1 MRILLI
7 LLTLFTGITA
17 LAGGLM
23 LMLWPDG
30 SAMQLPL
37 GQLNAPLFSNYLI
50 PGVILFFVVGGMN
63 MAALV
68 AILRKKQG
76 RYNLSMVA
84 GVMIIGFIIG
94 ELLFVSELH
103 WLQFLYLGIGLLT
116 VLTAY
121 QLKGKWAV

>member
-17 LAGGLM
+17 MAGGLM
-23 LMLWPDG
+23 LTLWPDG

-37 GQLNAPLFSNYLI
+37 GQLDSPLFSNYLV
-50 PGVILFFVVGGMN
+50 PGLILFLAVGVMN

-68 AILRKKQG
+68 AILRKKQS
-76 RYNLSMVA
+76 RYNLCMVA

-94 ELLFVSELH
+94 EWLFVSELH
-103 WLQFLYLGIGLLT
+103 WLQFLYFGIGLLT

>member
-17 LAGGLM
+17 MAGGLM
-23 LMLWPDG
+23 LVLWPDG

-37 GQLNAPLFSNYLI
+37 GQLNTSLFSNYLI
-50 PGVILFFVVGGMN
+50 PGLVLFFVVGGLN

-68 AILRKKQG
+68 AILRKRNY
-76 RYNLSMVA
+76 RYNLSIAA
-84 GVMIIGFIIG
+84 GVMITGFIIG
-94 ELLFVSELH
+94 ELLFISELH

-121 QLKGKWAV
+121 QLKGKWVV